1 MERCPIEKLILQLV
15 GKFSRVMK
23 PESTMPCSEGPAT
36 FLSPE
41 SDQFDFLK
49 SILILHL
56 RAGLRSELLSS
67 GFANKSVYK
76 FRFSHIRAT
85 CPFLLSLPDWST
97 HASKILPPE
106 SLCNFTSCLLKSL
119 LNHKPC
125 FLILTVPG
133 K

>member
-1 MERCPIEKLILQLV
+1 MERCPTEKLILQLV
-15 GKFSRVMK
+15 GKSPRVIK
-23 PESTMPCSEGPAT
+23 PESTLPCSQGPAT

-41 SDQFDFLK
+41 SDKLDILK

-56 RAGLRSELLSS
+56 RAGLRSELISS
-67 GFANKSVYK
+67 GIANKSVYK
-76 FRFSHIRAT
+76 FCFSHIRAT
-85 CPFLLSLPDWST
+85 CPFLLSLFDYST

-106 SLCNFTSCLLKSL
+106 SLCKFTSCLLKSL

-125 FLILTVPG
+125 FLMLIVPS